1 MSNNPDIIE
10 TVTQK
15 VIGAIEEHDLLENT
29 ASVTAALSGGADSVC
44 LLHVLDRIKKE
55 KKFELRAAHL
65 NHMIRGAEAE
75 DDQKFCE
82 RLCADMGIE
91 LVAESA
97 DVPAL
102 SKTKGISEEEAGRR
116 ARYEFFSKIISDS
129 GMSCAV
135 ATAHNMN
142 DRAETVLMRIIRGTG
157 LSGLRGIR
165 YKRDDGIIRPLLD
178 VSRAEIEEYCAAAQ
192 LEFRTDSTN
201 SDTRYT
207 RNSVRL
213 GLIPYIQK
221 EFNPNIISALVN
233 LTDSAGED
241 ADFMEGYAERLYARL
256 RVPLPN
262 IKYKALHLETLETI
276 SQKSIITRLI
286 ILCAKDAMGGDYN
299 LEKKHIDLVFDVI
312 RGESSAAELPAGL
325 RVDRRYGWLEFL
337 APKEAEKVS
346 RTLHSCNN
354 IEFCVEVG
362 TDKLYNI
369 EKTGAEISLTIID
382 GNALDVV
389 KDDILLD
396 ADKLGVTDEDDPR
409 FTLRSRIAGDRIA
422 VYKNGKTKKL
432 KNLFIDRKIR
442 RENRDRIPVLCYGG
456 EIIAVPGVR
465 VSEIYKPDK
474 HTKNY
479 LVVRYEGHD
488 N

>member
-1 MSNNPDIIE
+1 MSNNTDIIE

-15 VIGAIEEHDLLENT
+15 VVDTIEKRGLLENSAT
-29 ASVTAALSGGADSVC
+29 VVAALSGGADSVC
-44 LLHVLDRIKKE
+44 LLHVLNRVKNE
-55 KKFELRAAHL
+55 KNFKLLAAHL
-65 NHMIRGAEAE
+65 NHMIRGAEAD

-82 RLCADMGIE
+82 RLCADMGVE
-91 LVAESA
+91 LITESA
-97 DVPAL
+97 DIPAL
-102 SKTKGISEEEAGRR
+102 SKSLGISEEEAGRR
-116 ARYEFFSKIISDS
+116 ARYDFFTRVLKERKAD
-129 GMSCAV
+129 AV

-142 DRAETVLMRIIRGTG
+142 DQAETVLMRVVRGTG

-178 VSRAEIEEYCAAAQ
+178 VSRAEIEEYCAAAG

-201 SDTRYT
+201 GDTRYT

-213 GLIPYIQK
+213 GLIPYIEK
-221 EFNPNIISALVN
+221 EFNPNITAALVN
-233 LTDSAGED
+233 LADTAGED

-262 IKYKALHLETLETI
+262 IRYKGLHIETLRTI

-286 ILCAKDAMGGDYN
+286 ILCAKDAMGEDYS
-299 LEKKHIDLVFDVI
+299 LEKKHIGLVFDI
-312 RGESSAAELPAGL
+312 IDGRGSAAELLKGL
-325 RVDRRYGWLEFL
+325 RVSERYGWLEFL
-337 APKEAEKVS
+337 RPEEAEKVS

-369 EKTGAEISLTIID
+369 EKTGAEISLTVID
-382 GNALDVV
+382 KNALAAN
-389 KDDILLD
+389 KGDILLD
-396 ADKLGVTDEDDPR
+396 ADKLGITDGADPR

-432 KNLFIDRKIR
+432 KSLFIDRKIR
-442 RENRDRIPVLCYGG
+442 RENRERIPVLCYGG